1 MEGGG
6 CGGLVK
12 FDLALEFLFPRVF
25 DKVPG
30 AQLAEGSNALSAYHV
45 PFLRNL
51 IPPHPQPSALRSSLE
66 DSSSRVSPF
75 PKSAVGDLDS
85 IPSLLSSRGSP
96 QSLVLLGALHQVC
109 RFRGPWEGLRP
120 GFKVLTGPGRKPWA
134 QRETA
139 WEETQTPEGGQSLPS
154 QKCQGLTLSAL
165 PRPAKHTHTHHPSAH
180 FGPHLRQIFFKRNPS
195 CCKSRW
201 CWGGQP
207 RAERKGRA
215 LPVGGCGH
223 IPPPALLCPSLVHEG

>member
-201 CWGGQP
+201 CCGVGVGGSQGQRE
-207 RAERKGRA
+207 RAERCQLVA
-215 LPVGGCGH
+215 VDTSLP
-223 IPPPALLCPSLVHEG
+223 LLCCAPV